1 MLNHITDSLF
11 LYIMQGLKADA
22 VATNRAKYGPNALTP
37 PPRTPEWVKLLLN
50 LFGGF
55 AGLLWV
61 GGILCFIAYGVEIA
75 SKGNQAE
82 NDNVC
87 GYIRLIFSFKLIFY

>member
-1 MLNHITDSLF
+1 
-11 LYIMQGLKADA
+11 MQGLKADA